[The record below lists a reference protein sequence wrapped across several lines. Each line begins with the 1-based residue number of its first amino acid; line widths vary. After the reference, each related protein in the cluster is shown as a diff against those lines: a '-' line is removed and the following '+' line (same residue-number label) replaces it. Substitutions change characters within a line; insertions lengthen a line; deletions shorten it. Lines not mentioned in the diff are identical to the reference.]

1 MKLWHKIFLCSLA
14 LIIIAVDVTAIT
26 VLSQS
31 YRTMVERERDKAI
44 SEHEYLTAGIANN
57 VLYERMRQGRL
68 LMDEEEVR
76 KIVSAAV
83 EESLDSRM
91 GFAFYDDSG
100 EIQSDRAQVLSEKTD
115 YIEAVKNGDGCYS
128 MISDANDRS

>member
-115 YIEAVKNGDGCYS
+115 YIEAVKNGDGHRACAWNIY
-128 MISDANDRS
+128 